1 MNAIDKI
8 KYKVSTC
15 IKCFFSLALIFMLIS
30 CSEYKDTPFGN
41 TTSAPG
47 RGDNPFSDPNETDI
61 VSIDMTSSIDYNPTD
76 NLVTCYINV
85 FDQDGDFIDSMFPD
99 NFEIITNSIIITSD
113 YRSLS
118 IAESSANL
126 VGLILDSS
134 GSMYG
139 DRMSAAKG
147 AAKMFIDTMSGSD
160 QTAIIDF
167 DSSARLTQAL
177 TTDKQTLKD
186 AIDSL
191 EAEGSTNIG
200 DGMIECANSVGSR
213 PGKTAGILLTDG
225 EDNGGVIDQ
234 GIQQAVTLRMPV
246 YTIFM
251 GEDITDTA
259 RTDMQRIADD
269 TGGEYYEVAST
280 SALQNVFSV
289 TIPQALAARPA
300 RKSYVITF
308 ENQYPSYSY
317 VGVLFTLKY
326 FNAWGLHTTDFAAMY
341 YVAP

>member
-1 MNAIDKI
+1 MNTIDKI
-8 KYKVSTC
+8 KYNISTC
-15 IKCFFSLALIFMLIS
+15 MKCFFSFILIFGLIS
-30 CSEYKDTPFGN
+30 CSEYKDAPFGN
-41 TTSAPG
+41 TTNTTG
-47 RGDNPFSDPNETDI
+47 TGDNPFSDPDEVDI
-61 VSIDMTSSIDYNPTD
+61 VSVDMTASIDYSSVD

-85 FDQDGDFIDSMFPD
+85 IDQSSNFIDSMFPD

-113 YRSLS
+113 YRTLE
-118 IAESSANL
+118 IIESSTNM

-139 DRMSAAKG
+139 DRMTAAKI
-147 AAKMFIDTMSGSD
+147 AAKMFVDTMSGSD
-160 QTAIIDF
+160 ETAVIDF
-167 DSSARLTQAL
+167 DDSARLTQAL

-186 AIDSL
+186 AIDTL

-200 DGMIECANSVGSR
+200 DGIIECANSIGSR

-234 GIQQAVTLRMPV
+234 GIQQAVSLSMPV
-246 YTIFM
+246 YSIFM
-251 GEDITDTA
+251 GEDITATA
-259 RTDMQRIADD
+259 RSDMQRIADD
-269 TGGEYYEVAST
+269 TGGIYYEVLTA
-280 SALQNVFSV
+280 AELQNVFSSV
-289 TIPQALAARPA
+289 IPQALAARPS